1 MGTAV
6 SVSNA
11 CERQLLH
18 TLYCSHHGWLYAWL
32 RGKLGDSFD
41 AADLAHDTFL
51 RLMNGRSVRDLGAE
65 PRAFLTHIAKGLVID
80 LWRRRAVQAAYAEIV
95 AQLPEAQTPSPEVR
109 LQILETLVQIDSMLS
124 AMPGRTK
131 EVFLL
136 SQFDGLKYG
145 EIAARLNLS
154 LATVKRHMHRAFL
167 VCLTAQA

>member
-1 MGTAV
+1 
-6 SVSNA
+6 
-11 CERQLLH
+11 
-18 TLYCSHHGWLYAWL
+18 
-32 RGKLGDSFD
+32 
-41 AADLAHDTFL
+41 
-51 RLMNGRSVRDLGAE
+51 
-65 PRAFLTHIAKGLVID
+65 
-80 LWRRRAVQAAYAEIV
+80 
-95 AQLPEAQTPSPEVR
+95 
-109 LQILETLVQIDSMLS
+109 MLS

>member
-1 MGTAV
+1 M

-51 RLMNGRSVRDLGAE
+51 RLMNGRSVRDLGEE
-65 PRAFLTHIAKGLVID
+65 PRAFLTHIANGLVID

-95 AQLPEAQTPSPEVR
+95 AQLPEAQTPAPEVR
-109 LQILETLVQIDSMLS
+109 LQSWKHSCRSI
-124 AMPGRTK
+124 ACCRRCP
-131 EVFLL
+131 
-136 SQFDGLKYG
+136 
-145 EIAARLNLS
+145 AAR
-154 LATVKRHMHRAFL
+154 KRSFCYRSSMD
-167 VCLTAQA
+167 